1 MGVYGELGRYPLYIN
16 RYVRMIKY
24 WSKIVKSDNII
35 VKYLYKSL
43 LVDCNKGTKNWLNN
57 IKCLLN
63 DYGFS
68 YIWLNTDNHNLL
80 NFHIVFKERVLDNF
94 KQKWFNEVENSR
106 SVYTYKFLKLLLD
119 LKII

>member
-1 MGVYGELGRYPLYIN
+1 
-16 RYVRMIKY
+16 MIKY

-57 IKCLLN
+57 IKCLLD

-68 YIWLNTDNHNLL
+68 YIWMNVDDVNLL
-80 NFHIVFKERVLDNF
+80 NFHIV
-94 KQKWFNEVENSR
+94 
-106 SVYTYKFLKLLLD
+106 
-119 LKII
+119 

>member
-1 MGVYGELGRYPLYIN
+1 MN
-16 RYVRMIKY
+16 
-24 WSKIVKSDNII
+24 SII
-35 VKYLYKSL
+35 VYYKSKL
-43 LVDCNKGTKNWLNN
+43 TT
-57 IKCLLN
+57 
-63 DYGFS
+63 S
-68 YIWLNTDNHNLL
+68 IWLNTDNHNLL